1 MLMLV
6 YMIYEYHA
14 DVLVKAQ
21 SFSNMYLALGTCMS
35 ILILETTSRLN
46 TVRVNFFENSCNGPF
61 SVSLKCKNAIIAFH
75 V

>member
-21 SFSNMYLALGTCMS
+21 SFSNMYLALGTYTS
-35 ILILETTSRLN
+35 ILILETRLN
-46 TVRVNFFENSCNGPF
+46 TVRVNFSKIPVMVYFR
-61 SVSLKCKNAIIAFH
+61 
-75 V
+75 